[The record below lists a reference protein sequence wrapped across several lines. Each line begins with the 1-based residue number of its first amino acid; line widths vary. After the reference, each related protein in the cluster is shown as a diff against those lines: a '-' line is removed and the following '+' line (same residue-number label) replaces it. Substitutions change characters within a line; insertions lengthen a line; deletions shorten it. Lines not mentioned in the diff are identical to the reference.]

1 MFADFSLEIMVLKW
15 HRNFLGAKKITYSV
29 ELETFYVL

>member
-15 HRNFLGAKKITYSV
+15 HRNFLGAKKIAYSV
-29 ELETFYVL
+29 KLETL